1 MNRNL
6 KVMIATA
13 LGIALFVVLALC
25 LQVPVFENYYLCLG
39 YIAMAVYCY
48 SFGTVSGTIV
58 GVFGVVLYCLLIS
71 GLRGMPGWALGNV
84 AIGFGLGLTFELT
97 KNMKN
102 RVGKYMLWVS
112 AVIFSTA
119 IGILGLKSL
128 VDSVIKS
135 QPFLA
140 RVAMNLYAFVADVVV
155 LIVALP
161 LCEILDR
168 PAQKLLKGK
177 QGSEESANER
187 K

>member
-13 LGIALFVVLALC
+13 MGIALFVVLSWC

-39 YIAMAVYCY
+39 YVAMAVFCY

-58 GVFGVVLYCLLIS
+58 GVFGIVLYCLLIS

-97 KNMKN
+97 KHLKN

-112 AVIFSTA
+112 AVILSTA

-140 RVAMNLYAFVADVVV
+140 RVVMNLYAFVADVVV

-161 LCEILDR
+161 ICELLDK
-168 PAQKLLKGK
+168 PAKKLLGEEETKTDAQK
-177 QGSEESANER
+177 
-187 K
+187 

>member
-1 MNRNL
+1 MNKNL

-39 YIAMAVYCY
+39 YIAIAVYCY
-48 SFGTVSGTIV
+48 SFGTVSGTTV

-102 RVGKYMLWVS
+102 RVVKYLLWVF

-140 RVAMNLYAFVADVVV
+140 RVAMNLYAFVADVAV
-155 LIVALP
+155 LIIALP
-161 LCEILDR
+161 ICELLDR
-168 PAQKLLKGK
+168 PAQKLLKNRQIK
-177 QGSEESANER
+177 EEAENGQI
-187 K
+187 